1 MIKKQT
7 LPKRSIPLIKF
18 SLHHPL
24 KTLDQFNMEYTMV
37 FTSIMGGLV
46 AFILGLVIFFR
57 PQSSKQSV
65 RTVATKSGAKAPR
78 EIKNYT
84 KEEVAKHCTEQDA
97 WIIVDGK
104 VYDITHYDI
113 HPGTK

>member
-1 MIKKQT
+1 MDDTI
-7 LPKRSIPLIKF
+7 I
-18 SLHHPL
+18 
-24 KTLDQFNMEYTMV
+24 
-37 FTSIMGGLV
+37 FTCIIGGIV

-57 PQSSKQSV
+57 PQSSKQSSG
-65 RTVATKSGAKAPR
+65 TTATNVNVKAAR

-84 KEEVAKHCTEQDA
+84 TEEVSTHCTEEDA

-113 HPGTK
+113 HPGTKYPSALYEF